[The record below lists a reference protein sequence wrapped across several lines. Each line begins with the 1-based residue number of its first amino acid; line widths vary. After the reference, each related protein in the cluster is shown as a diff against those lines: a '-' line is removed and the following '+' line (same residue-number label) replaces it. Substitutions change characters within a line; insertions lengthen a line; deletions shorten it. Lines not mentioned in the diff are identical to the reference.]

1 MIVRESVQYL
11 TWKTVDKS
19 RQWKKHRENVHS
31 DCKISSQS
39 SIVAKTLNVFKQT
52 WCCMSQNNNKNTM
65 HARLL
70 KEYRIKR
77 KQNKQVR
84 QQDAYQANAGKSSY
98 NYVQHPL
105 TGNTSSLVA
114 CLSIQSTQWA
124 ENDVSARL
132 PNITSASCLLD
143 IWPHDD
149 WRVKF
154 ASQIVSYRQNPEY
167 YVSSTQLERVDEMN
181 DLGILLHNFQLPTR
195 SSSLLDRNY
204 SAAFCLAILYDFEWT
219 NDLTTTTK

>member
-1 MIVRESVQYL
+1 MY
-11 TWKTVDKS
+11 TV
-19 RQWKKHRENVHS
+19 S
-31 DCKISSQS
+31 DCMISSQS

-52 WCCMSQNNNKNTM
+52 WCCMSQNNNKKTM
-65 HARLL
+65 HARLI

-105 TGNTSSLVA
+105 TGNTSSLIA

-132 PNITSASCLLD
+132 PNITSASCGLGMCGK
-143 IWPHDD
+143 P
-149 WRVKF
+149 KF
-154 ASQIVSYRQNPEY
+154 
-167 YVSSTQLERVDEMN
+167 SS
-181 DLGILLHNFQLPTR
+181 DLVFKKLNRPKSLTSVQTVFQ
-195 SSSLLDRNY
+195 
-204 SAAFCLAILYDFEWT
+204 
-219 NDLTTTTK
+219 